1 MKIATRLKFAV
12 MVPATMA
19 FVVGVGLIFSYKM
32 VQDAQEKDKAVQRI
46 ITGMNELGSLVS
58 EYVFYHQERPLQ
70 QFLAEHDTIAGLIAN
85 VRFREKE
92 SQKLLED
99 IRRDMESMKGSFL
112 KLVSNHDRYRSA
124 EGYRFGQ
131 GNELF
136 REVENRLVGRLLV
149 WSRDVASDAS
159 ILERRV
165 DERLIAT
172 QRKINVLIVAIIV
185 VATLSLTMI
194 LKAMTRNINRSLM
207 TLRRGTEVVG
217 AGDLDYKIKMYARDE
232 IGELSRSFDHM
243 TEQLQAVTVSK
254 NTLQREIEERKKV
267 EAALLEQREWLRVTL
282 NSIGDAVMATDTEGR
297 ISFLNPV
304 ASALTGWP
312 AQEAQGRPIQ
322 NVLRTV
328 NELTGD
334 PAEDIVKRVMADGR
348 IVNMANHTALV
359 RRDDLRIPIEDSA
372 APITDSAG
380 ALLGVV
386 IVFHDVTEKRHAQEA
401 LRESEEKFRIV
412 ADFTHDWEYWRSPGN
427 RFLYVSPSCERIT
440 GYSPTEFVDDPE
452 LYARIIHVEER
463 QRVVEHL
470 KGDLLHL
477 DPCELEF
484 RIIRRDGQEC
494 WISHVCRA
502 VLDDQGNMLGRRAS
516 NRDVNDRKQA
526 EADLQRAHE
535 GLERKIAKR
544 TAELEWRN
552 RELQEFA
559 NVAAHDLQEP
569 LRKIQVFGDL
579 LQHEMSQNLSDSA
592 RDYLARMTGAATRMQ
607 ELIKA
612 LLAYSRVSTKT
623 NPFERV
629 DLRHIAEKVVDD
641 LAMSME
647 EKQPVVE
654 IGDLPEID
662 ADPVQISQLLQNLIV
677 NAIRYKK
684 QDQVPAVKISGRWG
698 KQAGRKNKYVELRVQ
713 DNGIGFDMRYL
724 DRIFLPFERLHGR
737 GEYEGTGMGL
747 AICRTIAQ
755 RHGGSITAESRPGEG
770 ATFIVRLPVRQ
781 AGEPKNSG
789 ELNLSP
795 FSQETPTGK
804 KK

>member
-217 AGDLDYKIKMYARDE
+217 AGDLDYKIKMSARDE

-359 RRDDLRIPIEDSA
+359 RRDGSRIPIEDSA

-386 IVFHDVTEKRHAQEA
+386 IVFHDVTEKRRAQEA
-401 LRESEEKFRIV
+401 LRNSAEKLRIV
-412 ADFTHDWEYWRSPGN
+412 ADFTHDWEYWRSPDN

-452 LYARIIHVEER
+452 LYARIIHVEDR
-463 QRVVEHL
+463 QRVVEHM
-470 KGDLLHL
+470 KGDLFHL

-484 RIIRRDGQEC
+484 RIIRRDGREC
-494 WISHVCRA
+494 WISHVCRP

-684 QDQVPAVKISGRWG
+684 QDQVPAVKISGRWV

-770 ATFIVRLPVRQ
+770 ATFIVTLPVRQ
-781 AGEPKNSG
+781 AGEPKKSG

>member
-85 VRFREKE
+85 VRFRDKE
-92 SQKLLED
+92 SQKLQED
-99 IRRDMESMKGSFL
+99 IRRDMDSMKESFL

-217 AGDLDYKIKMYARDE
+217 AGDLDYKIKMSARDE

-359 RRDDLRIPIEDSA
+359 HRYYLPIPIEDSA

-386 IVFHDVTEKRHAQEA
+386 IVFHDVTEKRRAQEA
-401 LRESEEKFRIV
+401 LRNSAEKLRIV
-412 ADFTHDWEYWRSPGN
+412 ADFTHDWEYWRSSDN

-452 LYARIIHVEER
+452 LYARIIHVEDR
-463 QRVVEHL
+463 QRVVEHM
-470 KGDLLHL
+470 KGDLFHL

-484 RIIRRDGQEC
+484 RIIRRDGREC
-494 WISHVCRA
+494 WISHVCRP

-579 LQHEMSQNLSDSA
+579 LQHEMSQNLSDLA

-641 LAMSME
+641 FAMSME
-647 EKQPVVE
+647 EKQPIVE

-684 QDQVPAVKISGRWG
+684 QDQVPAVKISGRWV

-737 GEYEGTGMGL
+737 REYEGTGMGL

-770 ATFIVRLPVRQ
+770 ATFIVTLPVRQ
-781 AGEPKNSG
+781 AGEPKKSG